1 MSINIVVLL
10 FVYFTAWYALA
21 TYMKNT
27 GIIDIGWGLGF
38 FVVAL
43 FQQITQQNTVGY
55 IFLIMIG
62 FWGLRLAYHIGKRN
76 LNKPEDFRY
85 QNFRR
90 EWGKGFFI
98 RAYVQ
103 LYLFQG
109 LLMGIVSLPFLE
121 AMKQDQVYNPWMF
134 GLGVVVFL
142 IGYSFEVIG
151 DAQLKAHIN
160 DPSKKGT
167 LIRSGLWKYTR
178 HPNYFGDATLWWG
191 IYIVSVSVGAPG
203 WTIVGPLVMTYLLR
217 FLSGVPMMEK
227 RMQKYPEFDDYANT
241 TSIFIPLPQKKEKK
255 A

>member
-1 MSINIVVLL
+1 MSIEIVVLL
-10 FVYFTAWYALA
+10 LVYFTAWYAVA

-27 GIIDIGWGLGF
+27 GIIDIGWGMGF

-43 FQQITQQNTVGY
+43 FQQIAQQNTVGY
-55 IFLIMIG
+55 IFLIMVG

-76 LNKPEDFRY
+76 LGKPEDFRY

-98 RAYVQ
+98 RAYIQ

-121 AMKQDQVYNPWMF
+121 AMKQDQVYNPWVF
-134 GLGVVVFL
+134 GFGIAVFL
-142 IGYSFEVIG
+142 VGYGFEVIG

-167 LIRSGLWKYTR
+167 LIQTGLWKYTR
-178 HPNYFGDATLWWG
+178 HPNYFGDAALWWG
-191 IYIVSVSVGAPG
+191 IYIVSIAVGAPG
-203 WTIVGPLVMTYLLR
+203 WTIVSPLIMTYLLR

-227 RMQKYPEFDDYANT
+227 RMEKYSEFDEYKKK
-241 TSIFIPLPQKKEKK
+241 TSIFIPMPQKEKQS
-255 A
+255 